1 MKEILKEGRM
11 RKTLSIVALGLFLA
25 SAVSGQNWFKG
36 SLDEASAK
44 AKNENKLLLL
54 DFFEVGG

>member
-1 MKEILKEGRM
+1 MEKKPKEGRM
-11 RKTLSIVALGLFLA
+11 RKTLSIVALGLFLV
-25 SAVSGQNWFKG
+25 SAASGQNWFKG

-44 AKNENKLLLL
+44 AKSENKFLLL

>member
-1 MKEILKEGRM
+1 M
-11 RKTLSIVALGLFLA
+11 RKTLSIVALGLFLV
-25 SAVSGQNWFKG
+25 SAASGQNWFKG

-44 AKNENKLLLL
+44 AKSENKFLLL

>member
-1 MKEILKEGRM
+1 MEEILREGRM

-44 AKNENKLLLL
+44 AEGK
-54 DFFEVGG
+54 